1 MQATKQAPQ
10 TQRHWAKPK
19 KDFKMTNAAFSTWTH
34 PATGAV
40 RIYINA
46 AAFGSTK
53 VWVEQCAS
61 DAFGYTY
68 TIRARNDNRSRSE
81 LNNTINDAEDLI
93 TAVFG
98 SRPKAFEQVLS
109 LAK

>member
-1 MQATKQAPQ
+1 
-10 TQRHWAKPK
+10 
-19 KDFKMTNAAFSTWTH
+19 MTNAAFSTWTH

-40 RIYINA
+40 RIYI
-46 AAFGSTK
+46 
-53 VWVEQCAS
+53 
-61 DAFGYTY
+61 
-68 TIRARNDNRSRSE
+68 
-81 LNNTINDAEDLI
+81 I